1 MYNFEEQITELK
13 KRIEVAKNKRIK
25 AETRLEQLQ
34 NQKKE
39 LIDEIIKLGFEPENL
54 EENIKNLEKEI
65 QELIQEAEKLLPK
78 NI

>member
-1 MYNFEEQITELK
+1 MYNYEEQITELK

-39 LIDEIIKLGFEPENL
+39 IIEEIIRLGFKPENIEEDIKKL
-54 EENIKNLEKEI
+54 EQEI

-78 NI
+78 NL